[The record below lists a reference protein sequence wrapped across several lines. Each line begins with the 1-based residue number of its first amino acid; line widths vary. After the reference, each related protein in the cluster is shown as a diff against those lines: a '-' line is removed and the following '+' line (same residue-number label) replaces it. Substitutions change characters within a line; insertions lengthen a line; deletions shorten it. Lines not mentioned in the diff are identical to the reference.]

1 MAEKLS
7 IGRQGGV
14 VEPMAEPLRGVAR
27 RGPVLR
33 PAAEAERLDQV
44 ELSWRHRAVMVE
56 EARLEALAAAVE
68 GHRYGV
74 PADVLS
80 RTLIDE
86 HLAASTLWR
95 RLETGPGGA

>member
-7 IGRQGGV
+7 IGRQGSA
-14 VEPMAEPLRGVAR
+14 VEPMAEPLRSTVR
-27 RGPVLR
+27 RVPVFR
-33 PAAEAERLDQV
+33 PSAEAERTDQV

-68 GHRYGV
+68 GHRYAV

-80 RTLIDE
+80 GSLIEE
-86 HLAASTLWR
+86 HLAASALWR